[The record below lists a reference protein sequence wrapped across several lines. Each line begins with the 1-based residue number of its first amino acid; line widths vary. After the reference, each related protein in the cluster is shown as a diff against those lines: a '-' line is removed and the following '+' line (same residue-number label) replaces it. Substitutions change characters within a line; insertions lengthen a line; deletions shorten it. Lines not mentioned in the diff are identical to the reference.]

1 MKNNTIISI
10 VDQEII
16 QLHSNLGDT
25 TIITKATTKMNKLYI
40 RKASGRYKEVGY
52 QFTGFPMEGVWYV
65 AKRPGC
71 TESRCIM
78 KLGDLVDPMTLVAL
92 EPYRQMLGSL
102 IYKYIHHSTVPMSV
116 EQISSEVFTAI
127 AEEEE
132 KRKLKMEKDEETGMM
147 VPTKPVSMPPVPMS

>member
-25 TIITKATTKMNKLYI
+25 TIITKAKTKMDKLYT
-40 RKASGRYKEVGY
+40 RKASGRYREVGY

-78 KLGDLVDPMTLVAL
+78 KMGDLVDPMTLVAL
-92 EPYRQMLGSL
+92 EPYRQLIGSL
-102 IYKYIHHSTVPMSV
+102 IYKYIHHSNVPISV
-116 EQISSEVFTAI
+116 EEISTEVFKAI
-127 AEEEE
+127 AEEED
-132 KRKLKMEKDEETGMM
+132 KRKLNLEKDEVTGMM
-147 VPTKPVSMPPVPMS
+147 VPIKPVSMPPVPLS